1 MCLNLVD
8 TCTAHVP
15 CTPTH
20 TPTHT
25 HTHTHTQ
32 FSSSGN
38 TDDFI
43 REVTESHNV
52 SYNMLTK
59 MNSEDEIS
67 SPFSLSSSR
76 HSLLIV
82 ESDAD
87 HDGSESPD
95 RLDCL
100 QDFKEKESRPS
111 YSIMSCPISHS
122 LPTSEK
128 LTADPERETE
138 LVPTSVLITPSDD
151 DEPLPKS
158 STRRPPPL
166 LTRQSAVL
174 EPDQSDLS
182 RLTPTNLSVSQASY
196 YDNLSSPTTPT
207 PESEVKT
214 GGEPSEGQLL
224 SHTHIHTHTHPYIQ
238 RLDKSYTSSHTAP
251 HP

>member
-1 MCLNLVD
+1 MCH
-8 TCTAHVP
+8 A
-15 CTPTH
+15 
-20 TPTHT
+20 
-25 HTHTHTQ
+25 HTHTQ

-82 ESDAD
+82 ESDPD

-95 RLDCL
+95 QLESP
-100 QDFKEKESRPS
+100 QEVKEKESRPS
-111 YSIMSCPISHS
+111 YSILSCPISHS
-122 LPTSEK
+122 LTVSEK
-128 LTADPERETE
+128 LTASPEREVE

-151 DEPLPKS
+151 EEPLSKS
-158 STRRPPPL
+158 STHKPPPL
-166 LTRQSAVL
+166 LVRQSALL
-174 EPDQSDLS
+174 EPDQSDLL

-214 GGEPSEGQLL
+214 GGEPSEGQ
-224 SHTHIHTHTHPYIQ
+224 SDTHTHTH
-238 RLDKSYTSSHTAP
+238 THTQFAP
-251 HP
+251 TPIHTEIR